1 MQSNRK
7 VSFVIPV
14 RVDSSEREQNLD
26 LVVEQLMALKESIR
40 MEIRILEADEHPHY
54 ELKISDEHIHKTFVR
69 DASPVFHR
77 TKYLNR
83 LMQEAEGAIVGIWDT
98 DVLLPKEQ
106 ILEAVDAIRKGNAVM
121 SFPYDGR
128 FYMLPQEDSLL
139 LKKREMNME
148 ECCQKIY
155 EYVLAHGPNSVGGA
169 FWVNKNVYIKYGGEN
184 QHFYGWGPEDAER
197 CKRMEILAQL

>member
-1 MQSNRK
+1 
-7 VSFVIPV
+7 
-14 RVDSSEREQNLD
+14 
-26 LVVEQLMALKESIR
+26 

-77 TKYLNR
+77 TKYLNQ

-128 FYMLPQEDSLL
+128 FYMLPQEDSML

-169 FWVNKNVYIKYGGEN
+169 FLVNKNVYIKYGGEN
-184 QHFYGWGPEDAER
+184 QHFLWLGTGGCGTLQAYGDTWLTHLSGSRTTPAFVSSQNAE
-197 CKRMEILAQL
+197 LLVW

>member
-106 ILEAVDAIRKGNAVM
+106 IL
-121 SFPYDGR
+121 
-128 FYMLPQEDSLL
+128 
-139 LKKREMNME
+139 
-148 ECCQKIY
+148 
-155 EYVLAHGPNSVGGA
+155 
-169 FWVNKNVYIKYGGEN
+169 
-184 QHFYGWGPEDAER
+184 
-197 CKRMEILAQL
+197 AQ

>member
-1 MQSNRK
+1 MPGNNFRYAFFIRIAIESEGFLCHSRPCGLARK
-7 VSFVIPV
+7 GTESGPGSRAANGF
-14 RVDSSEREQNLD
+14 ERF
-26 LVVEQLMALKESIR
+26 IR

-106 ILEAVDAIRKGNAVM
+106 ILEAVDAIRKRECGHEFSIRRKILYASAGRQYAAEETGNEH
-121 SFPYDGR
+121 GG
-128 FYMLPQEDSLL
+128 MLSED
-139 LKKREMNME
+139 
-148 ECCQKIY
+148 I
-155 EYVLAHGPNSVGGA
+155 
-169 FWVNKNVYIKYGGEN
+169 
-184 QHFYGWGPEDAER
+184 
-197 CKRMEILAQL
+197 